1 MSMFKNWFTS
11 NDKTK
16 IAPFYLSILGIGL
29 LVFASILIYFCW
41 VLLPNND
48 ENWVYFMGYKNQI
61 GKESRLT
68 LLVVLSGALGS
79 FIHTA
84 TSFSRYIGHDKF
96 YKRWIWWYI
105 LRPFIGSALAL
116 IFYFVIRG
124 GLFAGNSS
132 NDINFHGILAISSLV
147 GMFSKQATDKLD
159 ELFNN
164 LFRTENEQDNTDSL
178 MKED

>member
-1 MSMFKNWFTS
+1 MLKNWFKS
-11 NDKTK
+11 PGNNR
-16 IAPFYLSILGIGL
+16 IAPFYLTLLGIGL
-29 LVFASILIYFCW
+29 FSFASILIYICY
-41 VLLPNND
+41 VLLPDNGQ
-48 ENWVYFMGYKNQI
+48 EWVYIFGHKLFI
-61 GKESRLT
+61 EKESRLA
-68 LLVVLSGALGS
+68 LLVILSGALGS

-116 IFYFVIRG
+116 LFYFVIRG
-124 GLFAGNSS
+124 GLFTSTSS
-132 NDINFHGILAISSLV
+132 NEINLYGMLAISGLV

-164 LFRTENEQDNTDSL
+164 LFKTDKGQDKTDSIS
-178 MKED
+178 DPDN

>member
-1 MSMFKNWFTS
+1 MSIVKNWFTN

-29 LVFASILIYFCW
+29 LTFASIIIYCCW
-41 VLLPNND
+41 VLLPNNE
-48 ENWVYFMGYKNQI
+48 ENWVYFLGNKSFI
-61 GKESRLT
+61 EKDARLT

-124 GLFAGNSS
+124 GLFTGNSS
-132 NDINFHGILAISSLV
+132 DDINFHGILAISSLV

-164 LFRTENEQDNTDSL
+164 LFRTEKEQDNTDSINH
-178 MKED
+178 